1 MQKPINAQNAPAAV
15 GPYSH
20 GFMAGN
26 MIFTSGQLPLD
37 PNTNAFVEGGVKE
50 QTAQSLKNV
59 IAVLNAAGAEMK
71 DVISTTVYLSD
82 MNNFAAMNAVYAEFF
97 TENYPARTCVEV
109 ARLPK
114 DALVEISVIAVKE

>member
-20 GFMAGN
+20 GFQAGN